1 MIITKIH
8 KRKIYANDSR
18 NKFLE
23 NRLILSCDIY
33 NHCIALHRR
42 YFRLYKKHLGLFD
55 LQKHI
60 TKLKKRDK
68 KHWSLLNSQTIQ
80 EITERID
87 LSYKAFFRELK
98 KKNNRKT
105 STPHFK
111 KHSTYNSF
119 TFKNTGWKL
128 NDNDIVIQG
137 KKFKFNKD
145 RKINGN
151 IRTVTVKR
159 DSLGNF
165 WICVCVKE
173 TINPRY
179 SQTSNSVGLDFG
191 LKTFLTTSDNEKID
205 SPEFLKKDLKIL
217 RRKSKNLSS
226 KTKGSHNRIKARL
239 ELSKLHESISNKR
252 NDWQWKTAHSLV
264 SKYDVICV
272 EDLNMKAMQ
281 KLWGRKIG
289 DLALTDFYQKLEY
302 LCIIENKKFV
312 KIDRFYA
319 SSKICNVCS
328 YKLES
333 LPLKQRVWVCPSC
346 NTKHDRDVNASKNIK
361 MVGASTNE
369 RVKCKSDSS
378 AVHVC
383 ISEPHCL

>member
-1 MIITKIH
+1 M
-8 KRKIYANDSR
+8 
-18 NKFLE
+18 
-23 NRLILSCDIY
+23 LSCEIY

-42 YFRLYKKHLGLFD
+42 YYRLYKKHLGLFD

-68 KHWSLLNSQTIQ
+68 KNWRLLNSQVIQ

-98 KKNNRKT
+98 KNNRKKT
-105 STPHFK
+105 SPPHFK
-111 KHSTYNSF
+111 KRKCYNSF
-119 TFKNTGWKL
+119 TFKTSGWKL
-128 NDNDIVIQG
+128 NRNDIIIQG

-145 RKINGN
+145 REINGD
-151 IRTVTVKR
+151 IRLVTVKK

-165 WICVCVKE
+165 FICVCVKE
-173 TINPRY
+173 NINPRY
-179 SQTSNSVGLDFG
+179 LQTGNSVGLDFG

-205 SPEFLKKDLKIL
+205 SPEFLKKDLKLI

-226 KTKGSHNRIKARL
+226 KTKGSNNRNKAKQ
-239 ELSKLHESISNKR
+239 ELSKLHQSIHNKR
-252 NDWQWKTAHSLV
+252 NDWQWKIANSLV

-272 EDLNMKAMQ
+272 EDLNIKAMQ

-302 LCIIENKKFV
+302 LCCVENKKFV

-319 SSKICNVCS
+319 SSKVCS
-328 YKLES
+328 CCGHKTES
-333 LPLKQRVWVCPSC
+333 LSLKQRTWVCTSC
-346 NTKHDRDVNASKNIK
+346 GKEHDRDFNASKNIK

-369 RVKCKSDSS
+369 RVKCKTDLS

-383 ISEPHCL
+383 ISEPHSL